1 VFERVCRGPTALGA
15 CSGALCVG
23 DMVGVLC
30 VGGPVQQLVSEIRS
44 ILYILKQI
52 LAQHVRRKL
61 LGIVPHC
68 KLWVGNHDLIN
79 HMVEV
84 TTLRASPIAS

>member
-1 VFERVCRGPTALGA
+1 MCSNVCVLGA
-15 CSGALCVG
+15 CSGALYVG

-52 LAQHVRRKL
+52 LAQRVRRKL

-68 KLWVGNHDLIN
+68 KLWVDNHDLIN